1 MNHHHRHTSR
11 GDSMVEL
18 LITASLFALVSGV
31 VVQST
36 GSSVRRAEVNAI
48 AVELAGWLE
57 KVQRE
62 TMSRNE
68 LSGQPQPCSITF
80 NSGAELETG
89 AVLARVPG
97 GCAPG
102 SPRQNG
108 DDVFLLPG
116 SRGGRSFNMRLLGG
130 QNPDGPVTY
139 SPRGTTTLTEPR
151 TLVISRNG
159 GGPVRCL
166 RIAPLL
172 GTITIGAANN
182 PDDAICEEESFGGT
196 I

>member
-1 MNHHHRHTSR
+1 MNHRHSSR

-18 LITASLFALVSGV
+18 LITASLFALVAGV

-36 GSSVRRAEVNAI
+36 NSSVRRAEVNAI

-57 KVQRE
+57 TVQRE

-68 LSGQPQPCSITF
+68 LSGQPQPCAITIT
-80 NSGAELETG
+80 SGAALETG
-89 AVLARVPG
+89 AVLASVPR

-102 SPRQNG
+102 SPQQNG
-108 DDVFLLPG
+108 NDVFLLPG
-116 SRGGRSFNMRLLGG
+116 GRGGSTFSMQLLGG
-130 QNPDGPVTY
+130 QNPNEPVTY

-151 TLVISRNG
+151 TLVIYRNG
-159 GGPVRCL
+159 GGPTRCL

-172 GTITIGAANN
+172 GTITIGAANQ
-182 PDDAICEEESFGGT
+182 PAGPESTCEEESYGGT